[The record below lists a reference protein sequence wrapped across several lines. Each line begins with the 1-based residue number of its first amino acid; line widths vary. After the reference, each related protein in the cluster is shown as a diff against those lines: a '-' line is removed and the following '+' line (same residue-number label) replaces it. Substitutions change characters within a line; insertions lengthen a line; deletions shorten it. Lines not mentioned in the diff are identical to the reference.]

1 VSILEKIK
9 LADLKVNTRNPRR
22 ISEFQFDN
30 LKNSIDEFGFID
42 PIIIN
47 SKTKMIIGGHQ
58 RYKVLTEKNIEEGY
72 ILNLGDISWVFTD
85 DDLEVVDDN
94 YEKAMNISLNKI
106 SGEWDNNKLKHL
118 NIDLSELLDDYEE
131 ELETISIEE
140 EVDEQ
145 PEIEEFRKSYTIV
158 FENYNEFDE
167 WLRIIDYII
176 RKYPD
181 LNSPVEKILKFIEDE
196 VL

>member
-1 VSILEKIK
+1 MSILEKIK